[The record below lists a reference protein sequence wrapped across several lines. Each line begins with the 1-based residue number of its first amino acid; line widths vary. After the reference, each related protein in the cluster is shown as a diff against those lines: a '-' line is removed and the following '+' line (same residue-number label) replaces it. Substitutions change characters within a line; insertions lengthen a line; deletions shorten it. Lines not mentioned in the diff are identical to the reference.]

1 MDNEK
6 KTSAEIAREER
17 KARIEKAAQTQTEKK
32 EKKAKEP
39 ASKKRAKIIVP
50 VVIVVLALVL
60 GLLYYFGVP
69 QRTFTAVKLA
79 DGSKISIAEY
89 EYYYKA
95 IYNNYVNTAYQY
107 DSYYGE
113 GVGAMYTGGFNY
125 MKTPKSQEYTG
136 DDIDKDKYGEK
147 PTWAD
152 FFESTTINQIKQI
165 KAIYKAAIDAGYKL
179 DDDDKES
186 VNKQIEELRKT
197 ASDNNYSLN
206 AYLLNNYNRGLNEK
220 LLRRMLEEYAII
232 DKFDKKK
239 LEDIQNSITDEKIN
253 EAYEKDPSAYQTVDL
268 RAFRLASEAAKNTDS
283 TSYTEE
289 ELKKQTNESKEKILE
304 SIQKFYDAAT
314 LDNFGTLAYEY
325 APDDEK
331 DAYKDRDEATDASAL
346 TKENITSYF
355 GEDAAKWAFES
366 GRKVGDKYLAKTENE
381 DGSVACTVFIMT
393 AVPSRDDTKQ
403 PVSVRHILFKLT
415 EDETD
420 DNGNKTTK
428 QLRTKEEAKALAEKT
443 LKEWIDAGATEDK
456 FTELAGT
463 LSEDPGSSDNGGLYA
478 DVTKSSSYVKEFLDW
493 CFADGRKVGDYGIID
508 TTYGSHI
515 MYMSKISD
523 TTQWQTQIK
532 EDLAKEEYDAF
543 FKSITE
549 DKKYDAS
556 LNSFFAGRVKNR
568 VEKFAEKTIS
578 AINAQ
583 KETSSSKS
591 QTVKAQD
598 IEN

>member
-17 KARIEKAAQTQTEKK
+17 KARIEKASQTQAEKK

-39 ASKKRAKIIVP
+39 ASKRRAKIIIP
-50 VVIVVLALVL
+50 IVIVVIAFVA

-79 DGSKISIAEY
+79 DGSKVSIAEY

-113 GVGAMYTGGFNY
+113 GVGSMYTGGFNY
-125 MKTPKSQEYTG
+125 LKTPESQEYTG
-136 DDIDKDKYGEK
+136 DDIDKDKYGDK

-152 FFESTTINQIKQI
+152 YFESTTINQIKQI
-165 KAIYKAAIDAGYKL
+165 KAIYKAAVEAGYKL
-179 DDDDKES
+179 DDDDKKS
-186 VNKQIEELRKT
+186 VNEQIEELRKT

-232 DKFDKKK
+232 DKFDQKK
-239 LEDIQNSITDEKIN
+239 LEEIKDSITEDKIN
-253 EAYEKDPSAYQTVDL
+253 ETYEKDPSAYQTVDL
-268 RAFRLASEAAKNTDS
+268 KAFRLSSEVAENTDE

-289 ELKKQTNESKEKILE
+289 ELTAKTKESKEQTIE
-304 SIQKFYDAAT
+304 NAQKFYDAAT

-325 APDDEK
+325 APESEK
-331 DAYKDRDEATDASAL
+331 ETYKDNDEATDASAL

-355 GEDAAKWAFES
+355 GEDAATWAFES
-366 GRKVGDKYLAKTENE
+366 GRAVGDKHLVKTESD
-381 DGSVACTVFIMT
+381 DGSVTCCVLIMT
-393 AVPSRDDTKQ
+393 SAPARDDTKQ
-403 PVSVRHILFKLT
+403 PVGVRHILFKLT

-420 DNGNKTTK
+420 DDGNKTTK
-428 QLRTKEEAKALAEKT
+428 QIRTEEEAKTLAEKT
-443 LKEWIDAGATEDK
+443 LQEWIDDGATEDK
-456 FTELAGT
+456 FTELAGE
-463 LSEDPGSSDNGGLYA
+463 LSEDPGSSDNGGLYE
-478 DVTKSSSYVKEFLDW
+478 DITKSSSYVKEFLDW
-493 CFADGRKVGDYGIID
+493 CFADGRKVGDYGIIKTD
-508 TTYGSHI
+508 YGYHI

-523 TTQWQTQIK
+523 TAQWQSDIK
-532 EDLAKEEYDAF
+532 DTLANDAYEKF
-543 FKSITE
+543 FKDITE
-549 DKKYDAS
+549 DKKYNAT
-556 LNSFFAGRVKNR
+556 LNSFFGGRVKNR
-568 VEKFAEKTIS
+568 VEKFAEKTVS

-583 KETSSSKS
+583 KDTSTTKS
-591 QTVKAQD
+591 QTVKAED